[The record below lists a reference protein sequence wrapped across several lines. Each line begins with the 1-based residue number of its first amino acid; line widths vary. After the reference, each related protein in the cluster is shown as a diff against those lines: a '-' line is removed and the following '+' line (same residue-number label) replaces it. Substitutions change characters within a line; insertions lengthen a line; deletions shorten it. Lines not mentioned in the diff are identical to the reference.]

1 MTAVERAAAQATNLE
16 WERNAQATIERN
28 AAAARAEE
36 ATRLVAS
43 ASSSGAAETTAA
55 SMPVPHAGF
64 SQSQG
69 TVNNE
74 LNNDR
79 LSSAGTGEQWS
90 AANPV
95 GVAAACGD
103 GPALGSL
110 PVILWRGCGAADP
123 PVTATAPE
131 QPWGIPNM
139 GSSIP
144 VAPFSAPNEVGWQ
157 RRDASVA
164 ERQPRVGAERFET
177 SSIGPLHVHPPAFQ
191 APTPLFNVTPVSQI
205 VTSGNSGQHGP
216 HQGQAGSQTPSSRAP
231 SKRPL
236 APAKDNRDP
245 SSKRWKNALTLK
257 ATTRVVK
264 SAAMLAART
273 GPQMV
278 AAATNTATT
287 PGGAS
292 MAGGKSPPALSRADD
307 AVAKAVIDAMQP
319 LCRQLAEAAEEIQR
333 LREDLSRLAA
343 KVHGQGVGQEH
354 AVRAIVKIRDEN
366 KSNASTKE
374 GHGIKVKTEVPF
386 SERSPAD
393 KLAIAARNDA
403 EMGAVRAEAREVHI
417 GRAAKTNKS
426 ELVLANADEALQV
439 LYEVAARVRGVDL
452 KAAEVFIHSSRFL
465 PTAKVDSKTGIKA
478 KPKKMTEP
486 LNQVVPHLVDKFKLW
501 SLPAFWDVL
510 QVVTPFDAE
519 TSMRS
524 LSDKEFL
531 TSDKGQ
537 EGIIAMAKAF
547 FRSVGSHHRIFKKS
561 GAGGGE
567 YVEMTVGHYMLFGS
581 FVRHELM
588 IWAGHR
594 RRKHPGG
601 AGTIRRWVVEAGAV
615 KDWLPRDDRIAGGM
629 RLVDGAASRAYLYEM
644 ASGLPARDPADIVN
658 DNGSEKQP
666 SSGSGSGGSTTL
678 SPTCVDV
685 DDDTERGAG
694 ASLASRVA
702 ASTMYGTG
710 GRPAS
715 SVAPAHVDEYADANL
730 PSTSVSDVP
739 QQGTSGGHKPNV
751 ARTTTRS
758 VWL

>member
-1 MTAVERAAAQATNLE
+1 MAAVAIPPWRLTASV
-16 WERNAQATIERN
+16 
-28 AAAARAEE
+28 
-36 ATRLVAS
+36 
-43 ASSSGAAETTAA
+43 TA
-55 SMPVPHAGF
+55 
-64 SQSQG
+64 
-69 TVNNE
+69 
-74 LNNDR
+74 
-79 LSSAGTGEQWS
+79 AGTGQRES
-90 AANPV
+90 AV
-95 GVAAACGD
+95 VR
-103 GPALGSL
+103 PA
-110 PVILWRGCGAADP
+110 R
-123 PVTATAPE
+123 
-131 QPWGIPNM
+131 
-139 GSSIP
+139 
-144 VAPFSAPNEVGWQ
+144 
-157 RRDASVA
+157 
-164 ERQPRVGAERFET
+164 
-177 SSIGPLHVHPPAFQ
+177 
-191 APTPLFNVTPVSQI
+191 
-205 VTSGNSGQHGP
+205 
-216 HQGQAGSQTPSSRAP
+216 AGSQTPSSRAP

-319 LCRQLAEAAEEIQR
+319 LCRQLAEAAKEIQR

-343 KVHGQGVGQEH
+343 KVDGQGVGQEH

-374 GHGIKVKTEVPF
+374 GHGVKVKTEVPF
-386 SERSPAD
+386 SERSPAN

-510 QVVTPFDAE
+510 QVVTPLDAE
-519 TSMRS
+519 TSMRW
-524 LSDKEFL
+524 LSDNEFL

-547 FRSVGSHHRIFKKS
+547 FRSVGSHHRILKKS

-588 IWAGHR
+588 IWAGRR

-629 RLVDGAASRAYLYEM
+629 RLVDGAASRAYFYEM

-694 ASLASRVA
+694 ASPASRVA

-758 VWL
+758 VWFQTPTAQLSCTGDDEEEEGYNEGGDEGVRRGGGRRASEDGSDVGDDSGGEGGSSEDDTEAV